1 MTTESWIAGTLAIL
15 ILVYLVYTLL
25 RPEKF

>member
-1 MTTESWIAGTLAIL
+1 MTGETMIAG
-15 ILVYLVYTLL
+15 LVSVLVLLYLVYTLL